1 VLLGGVLTQWAGW
14 EWVLFV
20 NVPIGAF
27 VVWQAP
33 LRLTESAVGDEVERV
48 LDIPGAVSVTAGL
61 ALLVYAVVDS
71 VNIGWGAARTWIEI
85 AIAVAL
91 LVAFVGTELRTRHP
105 LVPFRIFR
113 LRTLRGA
120 NVVGLLVG
128 MSLFSMFFLITL
140 YLQEVLGDS
149 ALRAGVSY
157 LPLAIAIVLSAGAA
171 GQLVNRLGFKNVLVA
186 GMLFVTVALLWF
198 TQVSAGGS
206 YAGDVLGPSIL
217 AGIGLGLA
225 FVPVTIA
232 AVSGVASAEAGLAS
246 GLINTTQQ
254 VGGALGLAILAS
266 VANSA
271 TSRSLASGNHT
282 RAVALTHG
290 FSLAFAVGAGFAFVG
305 AALAAGLIS
314 SHDSRKHSE
323 EARSG
328 ELEMVAV

>member
-1 VLLGGVLTQWAGW
+1 
-14 EWVLFV
+14 
-20 NVPIGAF
+20 
-27 VVWQAP
+27 
-33 LRLTESAVGDEVERV
+33 
-48 LDIPGAVSVTAGL
+48 
-61 ALLVYAVVDS
+61 
-71 VNIGWGAARTWIEI
+71 
-85 AIAVAL
+85 
-91 LVAFVGTELRTRHP
+91 
-105 LVPFRIFR
+105 
-113 LRTLRGA
+113 
-120 NVVGLLVG
+120 
-128 MSLFSMFFLITL
+128 
-140 YLQEVLGDS
+140 
-149 ALRAGVSY
+149 
-157 LPLAIAIVLSAGAA
+157 
-171 GQLVNRLGFKNVLVA
+171 VNRLGFKNVLVA